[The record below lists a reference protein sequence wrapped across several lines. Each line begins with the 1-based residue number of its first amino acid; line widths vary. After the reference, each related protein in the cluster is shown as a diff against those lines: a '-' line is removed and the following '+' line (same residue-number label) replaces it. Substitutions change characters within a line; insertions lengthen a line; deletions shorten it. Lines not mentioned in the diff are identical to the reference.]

1 MNCKKCGLP
10 LEKGENFC
18 RNCGEVNNENVKN
31 SNKNE
36 VIILVSVLALILI
49 VVLGFIFVPKLLKN
63 NNNEVV
69 SSGYKI
75 NFDEFTFNISDD
87 LTYSIND
94 NKLAIA
100 DNNSTWKIEMAIVEA
115 SYNQL
120 KENMSQLQNYFQKSG
135 FVSKP
140 AEIKN
145 LGGVE
150 YITVELASSGINFLG
165 AYTKMTAS
173 KTAWIVVYDQDNEFN
188 YDILT
193 KLSSII
199 SNATFSESIDNFQN
213 DEILKFD
220 VDEFFDI
227 MN

>member
-31 SNKNE
+31 NNKNK
-36 VIILVSVLALILI
+36 VIILVSALVLILI
-49 VVLGFIFVPKLLKN
+49 VVLGFIFVPKLLKKDN
-63 NNNEVV
+63 DAIV
-69 SSGYKI
+69 SEGYKI

-100 DNNSTWKIEMAIVEA
+100 DKNITWRLEMVIVEA

-120 KENMSQLQNYFQKSG
+120 KENMSQLQNYFQKNG
-135 FVSKP
+135 FMSKP

-145 LGGVE
+145 LDGVE
-150 YITVELASSGINFLG
+150 YLTIELSSDGTNLLG
-165 AYTKMTAS
+165 AYTKMTAN
-173 KTAWIVVYDQDNEFN
+173 KTAWVIAYDQDNEFN